1 MTDIPHNRLT
11 HDAAERDAVAAVVAS
26 GYWAQGPQVAALEDQ
41 LAKAAGRSSAV
52 ATGSGLGALRLALI
66 AAGVG
71 PGDEVIVPAYG
82 CVALANAVLACGA
95 APVIADVR
103 AGDWNLDPASVSACM
118 SAQTR
123 AVIAVHTFGTP
134 APVAAL
140 RHDGV
145 TVIEDCAHGLLVGG
159 MGALGDM
166 AITSFYAT
174 KLVGAGMGGAVLAGA
189 GEAARIQ
196 ALRDY
201 EDQPA
206 DGLRLNDKMTDMAG
220 ALARCQLQ
228 RLPAMIERR
237 AALARRYLEAFAPLA
252 QRGVLALPEM
262 LGERVWYR
270 FAVESLAMDA
280 VDAVERLRA
289 LGIGAD
295 LPVFDWRA
303 RDAAACPVADRAYRR
318 LVSLPLYP
326 MLTDAEQ
333 DRVITTMLK
342 VFQAA

>member
-1 MTDIPHNRLT
+1 MR
-11 HDAAERDAVAAVVAS
+11 AAS
-26 GYWAQGPQVAALEDQ
+26 
-41 LAKAAGRSSAV
+41 
-52 ATGSGLGALRLALI
+52 
-66 AAGVG
+66 
-71 PGDEVIVPAYG
+71 
-82 CVALANAVLACGA
+82 
-95 APVIADVR
+95 
-103 AGDWNLDPASVSACM
+103 
-118 SAQTR
+118 
-123 AVIAVHTFGTP
+123 P
-134 APVAAL
+134 APAN
-140 RHDGV
+140 
-145 TVIEDCAHGLLVGG
+145 T
-159 MGALGDM
+159 
-166 AITSFYAT
+166 
-174 KLVGAGMGGAVLAGA
+174 
-189 GEAARIQ
+189 
-196 ALRDY
+196 
-201 EDQPA
+201 
-206 DGLRLNDKMTDMAG
+206 
-220 ALARCQLQ
+220 
-228 RLPAMIERR
+228 
-237 AALARRYLEAFAPLA
+237 APLA